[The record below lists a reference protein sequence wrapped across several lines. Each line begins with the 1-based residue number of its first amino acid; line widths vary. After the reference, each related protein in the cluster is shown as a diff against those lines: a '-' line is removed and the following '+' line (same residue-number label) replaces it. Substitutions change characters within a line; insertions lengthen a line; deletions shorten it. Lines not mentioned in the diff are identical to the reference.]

1 MNMNQQLHKGVLIA
15 ASMAALA
22 ACTTMGTGVG
32 QERESRG
39 PVAFNWTSKDAIS
52 GTMTATL
59 AGDQVYTGPFFQI
72 TSETRYDTLSP
83 LWLGW
88 RRGSYDWPY
97 RGGYSSPDFAIRYSG
112 RVVANLDGPDGNRM
126 RCRFNLVRPL
136 SGMSGGGAGECQT
149 TVGDKIE
156 ATFPAA

>member
-1 MNMNQQLHKGVLIA
+1 MNQQFNKAVLIA

-32 QERESRG
+32 RERESHG
-39 PVAFNWTSKDAIS
+39 SVAFNWTSKDAVS

-59 AGDQVYTGPFFQI
+59 ASDQVYTGPFFQI
-72 TSETRYDTLSP
+72 TSETRGETLAP

-88 RRGSYDWPY
+88 RRGWYDWPY
-97 RGGYSSPDFAIRYSG
+97 WGGYAAPEFQTRYSG
-112 RVVANLDGPDGNRM
+112 RVVANLDGPDGNHM
-126 RCRFNLVRPL
+126 RCRFHLMRPL
-136 SGMSGGGAGECQT
+136 SGMAGGGAGECQ
-149 TVGDKIE
+149 VSGGDTIE